1 MPMEQQE
8 GLGKLEVDVVDLTL
22 SIPETSDPT
31 LEATPSTS
39 QAAAAAESRA
49 LSRRVPLPPPPRAT
63 PPGPAHDHS

>member
-8 GLGKLEVDVVDLTL
+8 GLGELEVDVVDLTVL
-22 SIPETSDPT
+22 IPETSDPT

-39 QAAAAAESRA
+39 PVVAPADSQA
-49 LSRRVPLPPPPRAT
+49 LSRRVPLPPPPPET